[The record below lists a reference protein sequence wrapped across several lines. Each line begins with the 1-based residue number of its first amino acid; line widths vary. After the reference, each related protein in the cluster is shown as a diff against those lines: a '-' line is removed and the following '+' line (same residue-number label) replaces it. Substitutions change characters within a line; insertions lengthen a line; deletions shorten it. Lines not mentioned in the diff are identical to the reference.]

1 MGFSNFG
8 LLNLIKSGSLISEE
22 NSFKAIARRRYG
34 AHTPLKNPDTIP
46 TMVLATA
53 RNDNEMLAGQLSE
66 KLTSCTYD
74 PFILRSYDYP
84 PDVNEQQTYIFD
96 GTSDVK
102 LYEAMAATSAVPG
115 AVDRVRIMVDGKQ
128 KSLADGMGCCNN
140 PVAIAMHEARVLYP
154 NRPLGVV
161 LSIGFGSGED
171 PLIQRAVE
179 MARFSSPGLHFQRIV
194 PDLGSFSATETDV
207 EKIKQ
212 MQDEVRNYVRTDPR
226 VKRGLQI
233 TLDKLY
239 KPAGRDVRR
248 GRKRK
253 GIVSLNPFDRPILQ
267 KSGQRSGKMM
277 NILNLSDSIRLSLRD
292 LVHKGDLLVED
303 ESYDFSKE
311 RDSYCRCF
319 GL

>member
-1 MGFSNFG
+1 
-8 LLNLIKSGSLISEE
+8 
-22 NSFKAIARRRYG
+22 
-34 AHTPLKNPDTIP
+34 
-46 TMVLATA
+46 MVLATA

-233 TLDKLY
+233 TLDKLCSSDRAVRERKNY
-239 KPAGRDVRR
+239 FKRR
-248 GRKRK
+248 GFLLQNLRKT
-253 GIVSLNPFDRPILQ
+253 LQAFIL
-267 KSGQRSGKMM
+267 
-277 NILNLSDSIRLSLRD
+277 
-292 LVHKGDLLVED
+292 KGDMLEQN
-303 ESYDFSKE
+303 
-311 RDSYCRCF
+311 DSEEEKSECLCF
-319 GL
+319 GSNLMSLFSVKQNSVYDL